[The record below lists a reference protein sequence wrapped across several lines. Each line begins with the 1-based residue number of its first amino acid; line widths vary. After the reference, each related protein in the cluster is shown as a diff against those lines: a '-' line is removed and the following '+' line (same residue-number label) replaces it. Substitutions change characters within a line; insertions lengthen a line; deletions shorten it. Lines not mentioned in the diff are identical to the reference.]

1 MDESAFHYYIF
12 VYYKLLV
19 MAEMN
24 AQQQNGRKGG
34 NRSNKKSTRV
44 DMTPMVDLGFLLI
57 TFFMLTTALSQPKT
71 MSLLMPRSD
80 GPPSPL
86 PASKALTILLGA
98 NNRIAY
104 YEGLG
109 ADQTQP
115 PQVKYAS
122 FSNTQGIRDI
132 ILTKKQQVLTQYGKN
147 ELMVLIKAT
156 TAANYKNVV
165 DIMDEMLINHIDRYA
180 IVDITPVEQDYLK

>member
-1 MDESAFHYYIF
+1 
-12 VYYKLLV
+12 

-24 AQQQNGRKGG
+24 MQQQSGRKDGA
-34 NRSNKKSTRV
+34 RSNKKSTRV

-71 MSLLMPRSD
+71 MNLLMPRSD

-109 ADQTQP
+109 EDQAQP
-115 PQVKYAS
+115 PQIKYAS
-122 FSNTQGIRDI
+122 FSNAQGIRDI
-132 ILTKKQQVLTQYGKN
+132 ISTKKQQVLTRHGKN

-180 IVDITPVEQDYLK
+180 IVDITPAEQEYLK